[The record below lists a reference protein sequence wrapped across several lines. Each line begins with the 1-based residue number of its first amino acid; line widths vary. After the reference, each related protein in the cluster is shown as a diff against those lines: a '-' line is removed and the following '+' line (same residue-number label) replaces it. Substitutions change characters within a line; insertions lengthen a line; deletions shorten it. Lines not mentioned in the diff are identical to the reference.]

1 MMRSA
6 PKPGRSA
13 DSDERRKDAPTQT
26 LRAKYS
32 DGFIDMPL
40 AAAPKYRA
48 SAAPPPAMRP

>member
-1 MMRSA
+1 MMRSP
-6 PKPGRSA
+6 PKPGRRA
-13 DSDERRKDAPTQT
+13 DSDERRNDAPTQT

-48 SAAPPPAMRP
+48 SAAPPWTIRP